1 MTPRILLSVALL
13 PWLALAPLA
22 TAQDYSKKDQRKAEE
37 LAAKDKTFKELSP
50 EEKKEVIEHLAAKI
64 HGIRRRVTKA
74 DIVTLDG
81 KTLDELEA
89 KRKTRYKRYDLVSS
103 DETTETEQDPP
114 RTELVTNSV
123 GTSPFGKL
131 FKDNEWDVVEGSQDA
146 MALKQQV
153 DKILAQAKATNGQ
166 VVSMHVESS
175 ASTLRNTG
183 KAEAMTHA
191 ELSSARA
198 EAAARFLNAYLAA
211 LGQEPLSD
219 EQVTLDFTGSN
230 ENGTSGPSS
239 PYPCPAGVNKKFC
252 PEGKGSAPTSD
263 CVSPEDLADFY
274 DQFKYVKVTFDIVTE
289 VASTEPG
296 AVHET
301 SEARMVLVNIQKKSR
316 WKIRLPKFDPPKRVK
331 KHKKFK
337 GKVRTDRCPVW

>member
-1 MTPRILLSVALL
+1 MTPRTLAAFTLL

-22 TAQDYSKKDQRKAEE
+22 TAQDYSKKDQRKAGE

-103 DETTETEQDPP
+103 DETKETEQDPP

-131 FKDNEWDVVEGSQDA
+131 FKDNEWELQEGSEDA
-146 MALKQQV
+146 QSLKQQV
-153 DKILAQAKATNGQ
+153 DKILAQAKAIDGR

-183 KAEAMTHA
+183 KAETMMHID
-191 ELSSARA
+191 LSKARA
-198 EAAARFLNAYLAA
+198 QAAARFVNAYLSSLSQEA
-211 LGQEPLSD
+211 LSG

-239 PYPCPAGVNKKFC
+239 PYPCPADVNKKFC
-252 PEGKGSAPTSD
+252 PEGKGSAPSSD
-263 CVSPEDLADFY
+263 CVPPEDLADFY
-274 DQFKYVKVTFDIVTE
+274 DQFKYVKVSFDIMTE
-289 VASTEPG
+289 VVSTEPG

-301 SEARMVLVNIQKKSR
+301 SEARMILVNIQKKSR
-316 WKIRLPKFDPPKRVK
+316 WNIRLPKFDPPKRVK
-331 KHKKFK
+331 RHKKFK
-337 GKVRTDRCPVW
+337 GKVRTDRCPVF